1 MAKVRSVSGGSGG
14 GTADEA
20 LPAAATRL
28 IARAEAMGLLGERE
42 PGTGYDRRLL
52 ATALDAF
59 ARAGIG
65 RRVGP
70 GARTGADLSPA
81 LELLEDDVE
90 HSPLPRHEWGSML
103 RVLGPDLLGR
113 LVGVSPSSI
122 RRYTAGSRR
131 TPDPVA
137 ARLHWLALVV
147 ADLAG
152 SYTDVGVRR
161 WFERPRTPLAGRSP
175 AEVLGPAWNPDEPE
189 VEAVRALAEALTA
202 PLAT

>member
-1 MAKVRSVSGGSGG
+1 
-14 GTADEA
+14 
-20 LPAAATRL
+20 
-28 IARAEAMGLLGERE
+28 
-42 PGTGYDRRLL
+42 
-52 ATALDAF
+52 
-59 ARAGIG
+59 
-65 RRVGP
+65 
-70 GARTGADLSPA
+70 
-81 LELLEDDVE
+81 
-90 HSPLPRHEWGSML
+90 ML

-122 RRYTAGSRR
+122 RRYTAGSRL

-152 SYTDVGVRR
+152 SYTDVGIRR
-161 WFERPRTPLAGRSP
+161 WFDRSRATLAGRSP
-175 AEVLGPAWNPDEPE
+175 AEVLGPAWNPDDPE